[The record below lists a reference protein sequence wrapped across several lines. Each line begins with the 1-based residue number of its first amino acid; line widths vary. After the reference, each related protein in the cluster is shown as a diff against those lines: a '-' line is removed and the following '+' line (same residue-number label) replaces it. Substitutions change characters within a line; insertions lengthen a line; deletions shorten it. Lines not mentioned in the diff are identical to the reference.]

1 MFRGKNKDIR
11 MTSASG
17 VSLVDFEQVN
27 VCWNVIKSLRNYFW
41 PILKMLCSKCCLHS
55 SNFYWHNALMYSLK
69 KMQVTLL
76 RITFS
81 FTFTFSVLKQSLA
94 GNMIWR
100 QVKQEWQE

>member
-1 MFRGKNKDIR
+1 
-11 MTSASG
+11 
-17 VSLVDFEQVN
+17 
-27 VCWNVIKSLRNYFW
+27 
-41 PILKMLCSKCCLHS
+41 
-55 SNFYWHNALMYSLK
+55 MYSLK

-81 FTFTFSVLKQSLA
+81 FTFTFSVVKQSLA